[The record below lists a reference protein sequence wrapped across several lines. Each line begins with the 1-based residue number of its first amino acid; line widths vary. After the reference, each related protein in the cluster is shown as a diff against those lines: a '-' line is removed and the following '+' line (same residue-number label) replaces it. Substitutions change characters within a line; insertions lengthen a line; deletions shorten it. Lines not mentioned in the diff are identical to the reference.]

1 MNRKKKIFL
10 IILILIILG
19 CFSTLFINLYMIN
32 KAKER
37 IIDIDDVSK
46 INDVDAIVIL
56 GCKAYS
62 DGPSLMLSNRLNK
75 GIEVYNVLNSKILLS
90 GDHGTKEYDEVN
102 IMRDYILN
110 SNIKSEDIFL
120 DHAGFNTY
128 DSMYRLKYVFEA
140 KKVIIVT
147 QEYHMYRALYIA
159 NSLGID
165 AYGVVASDIPQ
176 KDIMLKNNIREILSR
191 DWNFL
196 KVIIRPESKYLG
208 DVISLDGDGN
218 VTNG

>member
-1 MNRKKKIFL
+1 MKKRIFVT
-10 IILILIILG
+10 IFILIILG
-19 CFSTLFINLYMIN
+19 CISTLFINLYMIN
-32 KAKER
+32 KEKKR
-37 IIDIDDVSK
+37 IIDISEVSNL
-46 INDVDAIVIL
+46 NDIDAIVIL

-62 DGPSLMLSNRLNK
+62 NGPSLMLSNRLLK
-75 GIEVYNVLNSKILLS
+75 GLEVYNILNSKILLS
-90 GDHGTKEYDEVN
+90 GDHGTKSYDEVN
-102 IMRDYILN
+102 VMRDYMLN

-159 NSLGID
+159 DSLGID

-191 DWNFL
+191 DWNFI
-196 KVIIRPESKYLG
+196 KVVFQFKSKYLG
-208 DVISLDGDGN
+208 EVIPLDGDGN
-218 VTNG
+218 ITLG